1 MKKQSNLIKV
11 LMPVVAVIV
20 LAESLLLIT
29 NLSQKASVVVPTTVP
44 TGSEEK
50 VTQGAVYDITVS
62 AIPTE
67 MVLNKGGEV
76 EVTAVGNAN
85 KFLDAVNV
93 YLKYDPT
100 AFDVTNLTFDKKL
113 GKPSFSKVSQT
124 TGLIVANFLVSAT
137 SGLQVAGGEE
147 LSLMKFNVKPIKTGV
162 FTFSI
167 STGNDGKE
175 STTMFVENTTSKIL
189 PFLSKNLTVNV
200 SR

>member
-50 VTQGAVYDITVS
+50 VTQGVVYDITVS

-100 AFDVTNLTFDKKL
+100 AFDITNLTFDKKL